1 MIKKT
6 IIGLL
11 VLFLLSIPISCAK
24 ESAAPNQP
32 SISPAQQ
39 ESPDTYTSI
48 LELYVQ
54 KATLVEAA
62 KIIGI
67 TIPVPA
73 YLPDGYE
80 IQEIYV
86 QDRSVRLF
94 ISDRQIE
101 KRLVTHSDAA
111 GTRQR
116 YEVQTK
122 MEMSVSWSPDFM
134 IPVRLPEE
142 KVDIKD
148 RPGYLMEMETHKRLL
163 WNWLPSSDELGMFEI
178 GLEANREISKEELI
192 KVAESVRFGSE
203 PEIYTPQSD
212 WVISQRLYDIKNGEF
227 RYLCIYEDGSL
238 IAIQMEGLRGPMEQ
252 HMRIRKTGDISK
264 NELINLIELF
274 KEGGFFELDSS
285 YKCQGPPDENS
296 ESGLDGMHYSVSAHL
311 EHRGK
316 MVRVSNCFFPDGGET
331 YSDMPYPL
339 DEIYKRL
346 NDIAENKTA
355 EANREPL

>member
-1 MIKKT
+1 MGKI

-11 VLFLLSIPISCAK
+11 VLFLLSIPIACAK
-24 ESAAPNQP
+24 ESAVPNQP

-39 ESPDTYTSI
+39 ESPDTYTSV
-48 LELYVQ
+48 LELFIQ
-54 KATLVEAA
+54 KTTLEEAA
-62 KIIGI
+62 KIVGI

-80 IQEIYV
+80 IQEVYV

-116 YEVQTK
+116 YEIQTK

-148 RPGYLMEMETHKRLL
+148 TPGYLMEMETHKRLL
-163 WNWLPSSDELGMFEI
+163 WNWLPSSDELGTFEI
-178 GLEANREISKEELI
+178 GLEANREISKEELV
-192 KVAESVRFGSE
+192 KVAGSVRFGSE

-238 IAIQMEGLRGPMEQ
+238 TAIQMEGLRGPVEQ
-252 HMRIRKTGDISK
+252 HMIIRKTGEFSK
-264 NELINLIELF
+264 KELSNLIELF
-274 KEGGFFELDSS
+274 EEGGFFELGSS
-285 YKCQGPPDENS
+285 YKFQGPPDENS
-296 ESGLDGMHYSVSAHL
+296 ESGLDGVHYSVSAHL

-316 MVRVSNCFFPDGGET
+316 TVRVSNCFSPDGGET
-331 YSDMPYPL
+331 YPDMPYPL
-339 DEIYKRL
+339 NEIYKRL
-346 NDIAENKTA
+346 KNIANNKTD
-355 EANREPL
+355 EVTRESI